1 MASKKVSKKVAKK
14 VVKKT
19 ASKPA
24 EVVQPLSFN
33 RANAKAFAENIY
45 SDRYGRVSFLKLCNG
60 DLSNGK
66 DGGRTL
72 HCALG
77 EAYFT
82 FVDTSVAKFVNGL
95 IKKFGEDMDDNHAA
109 FEEEADGGD
118 KPTVDRFTSKYS
130 DDTPGDTTS
139 HIPTLAVVDA
149 LVDVAQLRN
158 QKLETKKKLAAA
170 LLHTMS
176 VNDDTCSTDVSDDL
190 ERSKSVAEVWRE
202 EVLPLL
208 K

>member
-1 MASKKVSKKVAKK
+1 MASKKIVKKATKKVAKK
-14 VVKKT
+14 LT
-19 ASKPA
+19 
-24 EVVQPLSFN
+24 EVVQLLSFN
-33 RANAKAFAENIY
+33 KANAKAFADNIY

-82 FVDTSVAKFVNGL
+82 FVDPFVAKFVNGL
-95 IKKFGEDMDDNHAA
+95 IKKFGDDLDDNHAS
-109 FEEEADGGD
+109 FEDEDGDG
-118 KPTVDRFTSKYS
+118 PTVDRFTSKYS
-130 DDTPGDTTS
+130 DDTSSMTTS

-158 QKLETKKKLAAA
+158 QKLETKKKLAVA
-170 LLHTMS
+170 LLKTMR

-190 ERSKSVAEVWRE
+190 ERSKKVAEVWRD